1 MNRRQ
6 IPKASGTLKGRRSA
20 QSAQRRRDV
29 IRAAYQALAEK
40 GFEGLRMR
48 EIAKRAGMDHAT
60 LHYYFA
66 GKEALIHGVLD
77 YIVQELSIGRGPA
90 TEARDIGPRQR
101 LAAHFDELVRQVRER
116 PDMFVVLAE
125 INARSTRDEAVR
137 SVVAENDRG
146 WKRFLMEILKEGIQ
160 RREFRARLGAE
171 AAAEAIRAMVRG
183 LSVTCSGRADAMERP
198 LRQLRLWLEAK

>member
-1 MNRRQ
+1 
-6 IPKASGTLKGRRSA
+6 
-20 QSAQRRRDV
+20 
-29 IRAAYQALAEK
+29 
-40 GFEGLRMR
+40 
-48 EIAKRAGMDHAT
+48 
-60 LHYYFA
+60 
-66 GKEALIHGVLD
+66 
-77 YIVQELSIGRGPA
+77 
-90 TEARDIGPRQR
+90 
-101 LAAHFDELVRQVRER
+101 
-116 PDMFVVLAE
+116 MFVVLAE

-160 RREFRARLGAE
+160 KREFRARLGAE